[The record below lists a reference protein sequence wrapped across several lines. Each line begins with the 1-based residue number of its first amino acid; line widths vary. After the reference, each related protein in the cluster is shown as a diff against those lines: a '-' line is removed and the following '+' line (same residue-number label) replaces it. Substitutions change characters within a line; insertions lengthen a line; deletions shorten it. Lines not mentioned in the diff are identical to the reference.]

1 MFCDNIYGNSA
12 FAYCKFTT
20 QTYIYIN
27 MLLKVTLKFSIYY
40 VIILF
45 GGCTAGEKPQ
55 ADLEIQHFKDS
66 VSEARIDSA
75 YAIIK
80 SQCDTLLVYQVPK
93 MVDSF
98 LKDSA
103 LLYTFFDSTQLY
115 SDADKKVE
123 KVIRQLQADCDSN
136 LQKETYRRA
145 RLLLKA
151 KPVRRKK

>member
-1 MFCDNIYGNSA
+1 MLNNICGDSA

-20 QTYIYIN
+20 QTYIYII
-27 MLLKVTLKFSIYY
+27 MLLKVTLKFSIYC

-45 GGCTAGEKPQ
+45 CRCTAGEKPQ
-55 ADLEIQHFKDS
+55 TDLEIQHIKDS

-75 YAIIK
+75 YAVIK
-80 SQCDTLLVYQVPK
+80 SQCDTLMIHLVPQ

-103 LLYTFFDSTQLY
+103 LPQKFFDTNFVY

-123 KVIRQLQADCDSN
+123 KVIRQLQADCDSS

-145 RLLLKA
+145 LLRPKA